1 MPCQDSPL
9 SHEPLLLPWENA
21 SMEEQCWLL
30 SYSKNHGREYSFA
43 LETSEV
49 RFMQPEVII

>member
-9 SHEPLLLPWENA
+9 SQEPLLLPWENT

-30 SYSKNHGREYSFA
+30 SYSKNHGREYSFI